1 MVRDVPFLSHVP
13 YSRDL
18 SHVDVLEPN
27 MSFLAQTKSLTLKPL
42 NNKTIFLNDDA
53 IDLKMKIK
61 AQQMTFKQDITKI

>member
-1 MVRDVPFLSHVP
+1 MVRDVPFLSHIL

-18 SHVDVLEPN
+18 SHVDALEQN